1 MQSLLLSLQPL
12 WEKYKTE
19 LLLVSSSL
27 IILSISIALIKPSNS
42 PLPAPQIQIAHKDT
56 GIKEKKYVVDVSGAV
71 NKPDVYEVSPETRH
85 KDILK
90 IAGGLDKNA
99 DTAYIAQKINLAE
112 LVRDQEKIY
121 IPFISDTVNTVAS
134 SQSINT
140 PTTVSINNASQT
152 ELESL
157 PGIGKTTAEKIIKSR
172 PYSSLDDLVSKKILY
187 QSVYEKIKN
196 VISL

>member
-1 MQSLLLSLQPL
+1 MHSIVLSLQPL

-27 IILSISIALIKPSNS
+27 IILSISIALIMPSNS

-99 DTAYIAQKINLAE
+99 DTDYIAQKINLAE

-121 IPFISDTVNTVAS
+121 IPFISDTMSAIDS
-134 SQSINT
+134 PQSTNT
-140 PTTVSINNASQT
+140 PTTISINNASQT

-172 PYSSLDDLVSKKILY
+172 PYSSLDDLVSKKTLY